1 VLPTNNSYYSSTSN
15 HHRWSHRC
23 LRVRDNRQGARGE
36 TPLSETRRG
45 GIRHAVVQSP
55 AELAPRPRDPLPGS
69 AATAATLLFL
79 PPALSLVHHPV
90 VYLPASIPIL
100 VLLTPARNS
109 ASLPAHPSCLPPTAT
124 TTPTTSPASTPRWT
138 HRRRTTGRGPPSP
151 RRHRPHRP
159 QRGGEGC
166 RTQCPV
172 APRITQPLCQV
183 SGTSARSSLI
193 VVIVGGGLVGLKR
206 RWWRLPGA
214 EAAAEKAAAGVII
227 G

>member
-1 VLPTNNSYYSSTSN
+1 MASKCYL
-15 HHRWSHRC
+15 
-23 LRVRDNRQGARGE
+23 LINRQGARGE

-45 GIRHAVVQSP
+45 GSATRSPSPRPSPSP
-55 AELAPRPRDPLPGS
+55 ATPELAPCPRDPLPGP

-109 ASLPAHPSCLPPTAT
+109 ASLPAHPPCLPPTAT

-183 SGTSARSSLI
+183 SGTSARSSLV

-214 EAAAEKAAAGVII
+214 EAAAEKAVAGVII